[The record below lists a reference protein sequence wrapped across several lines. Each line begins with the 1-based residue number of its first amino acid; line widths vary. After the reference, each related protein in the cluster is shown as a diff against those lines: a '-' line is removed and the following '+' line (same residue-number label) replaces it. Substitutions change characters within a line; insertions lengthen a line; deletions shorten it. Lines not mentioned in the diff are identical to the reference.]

1 MLTDK
6 VWEKAHNFR
15 LCLSFQKI
23 FQNTRLEEGLMQL
36 KRSALLWHK
45 EATQLSEVINHHSPG
60 GVLKTR
66 LGIHIDQKL
75 EEKKRRKKARGNCTS
90 IVSYGKELRKKTHHS
105 GKGEDAKPSKLKW
118 KNLKIL
124 RKLRSQQM
132 TPMDPIRWDP

>member
-75 EEKKRRKKARGNCTS
+75 EEKKEEKKLEETAPVLS
-90 IVSYGKELRKKTHHS
+90 PMGKSSGKKTIIL
-105 GKGEDAKPSKLKW
+105 AKEKML
-118 KNLKIL
+118 NH
-124 RKLRSQQM
+124 QN
-132 TPMDPIRWDP
+132 